1 MPAQFLIS
9 KRTMSSQID
18 YPPLVVTPHSFSEDA
33 QAIIT
38 GCLFFAL
45 SITFFR
51 ETRMLTGGTSGL
63 SFIIHYLSHWPFG
76 LILFAINLPFY
87 VFAWQTM
94 GRPFTIKT
102 FISVSLLATLAEIV
116 PSLVS
121 FEHLN
126 PIFSAVMA
134 GLLGG
139 IGILILIRHGASLG
153 GLNVMCLYLQKKKGW
168 RAGVTQLL
176 ADVCILSLGLLAV
189 PPEKVLLSILSAM
202 ALNLV
207 IGVNH
212 RSGRYFGF

>member
-1 MPAQFLIS
+1 
-9 KRTMSSQID
+9 MSSQTD
-18 YPPLVVTPHSFSEDA
+18 TSKLVIAPHTVSEDV
-33 QAIIT
+33 QAIVT

-76 LILFAINLPFY
+76 LVLFTINLPFY

-94 GRPFTIKT
+94 GRAFTLKT
-102 FISVSLLATLAEIV
+102 FAAVSLLAALSEIV

-168 RAGVTQLL
+168 RAGTTQFL
-176 ADVCILSLGLLAV
+176 ADVCILGSGLLALPV
-189 PPEKVLLSILSAM
+189 EKILLSILSAM